1 MSHRDSLI
9 VAIGDAMTCVFG
21 GFVIFSFLGYMAG
34 RLDVDVKDVVK
45 DGECWHCS
53 DRERLSRLF
62 VITTVSVRSLVYL
75 AALACESGNYS

>member
-1 MSHRDSLI
+1 MSIEVVYLSFEFCCLSHRDSLI

-34 RLDVDVKDVVK
+34 QLDVDVKDVVK

-53 DRERLSRLF
+53 ERENL
-62 VITTVSVRSLVYL
+62 
-75 AALACESGNYS
+75 